1 MIVGTAGHID
11 HGKTALV
18 KALTGVDADRLPEE
32 KARGITLD
40 LGYAYVPTATGEVLG
55 FVDVPG
61 HERLVHNMVAG
72 VTGID
77 FVLLVIAA
85 DDGPMP
91 QTREHLQI
99 VDLLGLR
106 RGAVALTKIDVVDAA
121 RLEAVRRDVQDLL
134 RGTTLEGAPVF
145 PLSSRTG
152 AGVEPLQRHLEQA
165 AASGVHAASR
175 GGFRLAID
183 RCFTLKG
190 AGVVVT
196 GTVHAGSV
204 KVGDELV
211 LSPPGLRVRVRSL
224 HAQDRPADVGQAGQ
238 RCALNLA
245 GPGFEKALVRRGDW
259 VVSAP
264 LHVPVQRVDVQLRLL
279 ASEARPL
286 AHWTPVHVHLGAADL
301 TGRVALLES
310 ETLAAGAGALAQ
322 LVLDRAIGALAG
334 DRFILRDQSA
344 ARTLGGGVVLDPF
357 PPQRGRRRP
366 ARLRML
372 QASVPLDPRAALLA
386 ALEHEPLG
394 IDLARFAV
402 AWNLGE
408 PERAGLHGA
417 LRMRIVQDGEAR
429 IALSEDAWR
438 GLQDRVMLA
447 LSAEHTR
454 APDMVG
460 VGRERLRRLTA
471 PALHAAA
478 YDAVLAELIARGA
491 IAVTGAWL
499 HDPAHHVRLTADEAA
514 RWQLI
519 RPLLE
524 EQPWQPPRVRD
535 IARARA
541 LDEMLVRGALKAA
554 ARLGEVYP
562 VAHDHYFTRAAVLEL
577 AGFVRELEA
586 DAAGAT
592 AATFRDRI
600 GTGRK
605 LAIHILEFF
614 DRVGF
619 TRRIGDRHA
628 LRNPALFSVAD
639 ATTPAAH
646 PERIAPP
653 L

>member
-40 LGYAYVPTATGEVLG
+40 LGYAYVPAASGEVLG

-224 HAQDRPADVGQAGQ
+224 HAQDRPADLGQTGQ

-357 PPQRGRRRP
+357 PPQRGRRLP
-366 ARLRML
+366 
-372 QASVPLDPRAALLA
+372 
-386 ALEHEPLG
+386 
-394 IDLARFAV
+394 
-402 AWNLGE
+402 
-408 PERAGLHGA
+408 
-417 LRMRIVQDGEAR
+417 
-429 IALSEDAWR
+429 
-438 GLQDRVMLA
+438 
-447 LSAEHTR
+447 
-454 APDMVG
+454 
-460 VGRERLRRLTA
+460 
-471 PALHAAA
+471 
-478 YDAVLAELIARGA
+478 
-491 IAVTGAWL
+491 
-499 HDPAHHVRLTADEAA
+499 
-514 RWQLI
+514 
-519 RPLLE
+519 
-524 EQPWQPPRVRD
+524 
-535 IARARA
+535 
-541 LDEMLVRGALKAA
+541 
-554 ARLGEVYP
+554 
-562 VAHDHYFTRAAVLEL
+562 
-577 AGFVRELEA
+577 
-586 DAAGAT
+586 
-592 AATFRDRI
+592 
-600 GTGRK
+600 
-605 LAIHILEFF
+605 
-614 DRVGF
+614 
-619 TRRIGDRHA
+619 
-628 LRNPALFSVAD
+628 
-639 ATTPAAH
+639 
-646 PERIAPP
+646 
-653 L
+653 